1 MVGRLRLTAPVSAPR
16 RACATISLALALG
29 ACSPAE
35 PNQGFAPPIASA
47 PADAP
52 LAGLVDPFVGTA
64 NAGETFPGPQVPWG
78 MASPSPHTTLTD
90 PITFLQGTR
99 SSSGYLHGEPRI
111 YGFGQTHLSGVGC
124 PDLGAPVVVPT
135 VGEIATS
142 PEGYG
147 SAYADEAA
155 HAGYYHVTLTDPGVT
170 AELTASA
177 RVGVHRFWYPDRSG
191 DANVLFDVGRSLS
204 WRQGRGTVRL
214 ISDRE
219 LEGSVGVGLFCAQA
233 NAATVYFVAR
243 FDRPAVARGTWAGG
257 APSDASEATGRAGAF
272 YRFATASGEPLGLVL
287 GLSFVSTANARANLE
302 AEVGAKSFDDLHADA
317 ARTWQAALGRIRIE
331 GGSAAERS
339 RFYTALYHAL
349 LQPFVASDVDGD
361 YPTAAGSGHDASHP
375 RYSVFSLWDSYRTVH
390 PLLALV
396 YPAEQLDM
404 LRSLAGIARE
414 LGAPPKWE
422 LLGSE
427 VNMMVG
433 DPLPIVIADS
443 LGKGLSDFDAQG
455 LYAQMLAA
463 STEPAHRPGVTDYLA
478 LGYVPME
485 QAAQVW
491 GPVSTTLEY
500 ALADASLARLAAA
513 LGHDADVA
521 ALELRAHSYASLY
534 DPGCGLLRPRWA
546 DGSWL
551 EPFDP
556 DATSG
561 SKGMPETGGPG
572 YVEGTAWSY
581 ACFVP
586 HDTPGLIAL
595 HGTGP
600 FTSFL
605 QRLFDSDRFA
615 MWNEPDLAYP
625 YLFQYLGSE
634 HARTE
639 REVRA
644 AMTRFFTDGP
654 AGLPGNDDVGTLSA
668 WYVLS
673 AMGIYPDAPGVPR
686 YALGSP
692 LFERVEIALS
702 PAAYPG
708 GSFVIEAA
716 GNGPNRPYV
725 TAATLDGTPLGE
737 PFVSHEAVVAGRVLT
752 LQMGETP

>member
-1 MVGRLRLTAPVSAPR
+1 MALGLGVAGCAPGPEAEPFVPPVVSAP
-16 RACATISLALALG
+16 
-29 ACSPAE
+29 P
-35 PNQGFAPPIASA
+35 
-47 PADAP
+47 DAP

-142 PEGYG
+142 PDGYG
-147 SAYADEAA
+147 SAYANEAA
-155 HAGYYHVTLTDPGVT
+155 HAGYYRVALTDPGVT

-177 RVGVHRFWYPDRSG
+177 RVGVHRFWYPDRNG

-204 WRQGRGTVRL
+204 WRQGQGTVHL
-214 ISDRE
+214 VSDRE

-233 NAATVYFVAR
+233 NRATVYFVAR
-243 FDRPAVARGTWAGG
+243 FDRPAVARGTWSGG
-257 APSDASEATGRAGAF
+257 APSDASEATGRAGGF
-272 YRFATASGEPLGLVL
+272 YRFATASGEPLGLVV

-302 AEVGAKSFDDLHADA
+302 AELGAKSFDDIHAEA
-317 ARTWQAALGRIRIE
+317 ARAWQAALGRIRIE
-331 GGSAAERS
+331 GGSPAERR
-339 RFYTALYHAL
+339 RFYSALYHAL
-349 LQPFVASDVDGD
+349 LQPFVASDVNGD
-361 YPTAAGSGHDASHP
+361 YATAAGSGHDASHP

-390 PLLALV
+390 PLLTLV
-396 YPAEQLDM
+396 YPTEQLAM
-404 LRSLAGIARE
+404 LRSLAGIASE

-433 DPLPIVIADS
+433 DPLPIVVADS
-443 LGKGLSDFDAQG
+443 LRKGLSDFDAQP

-463 STEPAHRPGVTDYLA
+463 STEPAHRPGVAEYLA
-478 LGYVPME
+478 LGYVPMD
-485 QAAQVW
+485 QATQIW

-500 ALADASLARLAAA
+500 ALADASLAQLAQA
-513 LGHDADVA
+513 LGHDADVG
-521 ALELRAHSYASLY
+521 ALAVRAHSYASLY
-534 DPGCGLLRPRWA
+534 DPQSGLLRPRWS

-551 EPFDP
+551 DPFDP

-561 SKGMPETGGPG
+561 SKGMPDTGGPG
-572 YVEGTAWSY
+572 YVEGSAWSY

-586 HDTPGLIAL
+586 HDTPGLVAL
-595 HGTGP
+595 HGSEA
-600 FTSFL
+600 FASFL
-605 QRLFDSDRFA
+605 ERLFDSDRFG
-615 MWNEPDLAYP
+615 MWNEPDIAYP
-625 YLFQYLGSE
+625 YLFQYVGAE
-634 HARTE
+634 HARSE
-639 REVRA
+639 RQVRA

-654 AGLPGNDDVGTLSA
+654 GGLPGNDDVGTLSA

-673 AMGIYPDAPGVPR
+673 AMGIYPDAPGEPR

-692 LFERVEIALS
+692 LFDRVELALS
-702 PAAYPG
+702 PDGASG
-708 GSFVIEAA
+708 GSFAIEAL

-725 TAATLDGTPLGE
+725 TAADLDGTPLGE
-737 PFVSHEAVVAGRVLT
+737 RFLRHQDLAAGGVLT
-752 LQMGETP
+752 LQMSETP